1 MLPSEDYQECHSPD
15 VNLDYPPILMPRNS
29 SYDKRE
35 AKVVQNTLVER
46 FKLKLRHTSTLPI
59 YNDSN
64 DQEEEEVKKEKP
76 VFKSKKTLK
85 LVTNTKIDED
95 MEKSKSFSPQPN
107 TNTTGG
113 SINMHM
119 NIFSFLPNKNL
130 KRNLLLPQ
138 CEEYHYFEEFFDV
151 TTKKG
156 SLKHQQD
163 KVFRVVFLEQNGF
176 FISGKNLTKNR
187 LFMVNHCKFLFISE
201 LHNFLMLNF
210 QLALILI
217 YFWSFMFNYHI
228 VFFV

>member
-35 AKVVQNTLVER
+35 TKVVQNTLAER

-59 YNDSN
+59 YNDLN

-85 LVTNTKIDED
+85 LVTNAKIEED
-95 MEKSKSFSPQPN
+95 LEKSKSFSPQPN
-107 TNTTGG
+107 TNTTGA

-130 KRNLLLPQ
+130 KRCPSVPQ
-138 CEEYHYFEEFFDV
+138 SEEYHYFEEYFDV

-156 SLKHQQD
+156 SLRHQQD
-163 KVFRVVFLEQNGF
+163 KVFWVDFFRAKGVFYFWKEFNE
-176 FISGKNLTKNR
+176 KYR
-187 LFMVNHCKFLFISE
+187 LFMVK
-201 LHNFLMLNF
+201 
-210 QLALILI
+210 LACF
-217 YFWSFMFNYHI
+217 YFR
-228 VFFV
+228 VT

>member
-35 AKVVQNTLVER
+35 AKVVQNTLAER

-59 YNDSN
+59 YDSN

-130 KRNLLLPQ
+130 KRNVSLPQ
-138 CEEYHYFEEFFDV
+138 SEEYHYFEEYFDV

-163 KVFRVVFLEQNGF
+163 KVIFGDFFKRKRGF
-176 FISGKNLTKNR
+176 KFWERIKKYR
-187 LFMVNHCKFLFISE
+187 LFMVNYQFLFLPSYMIFEPKVSVS
-201 LHNFLMLNF
+201 LDSDLFMCNF
-210 QLALILI
+210 
-217 YFWSFMFNYHI
+217 
-228 VFFV
+228 